1 MKRSIVLFLVAFLV
15 TAGVFSAYFYLNNA
29 NSAADAAAASS
40 GTATAQGTGAPQQQQ
55 AATPGKTDGEQGAVA
70 GQQQPTDAGAAPS
83 ASTPGAPSAQGQ
95 GDSAPAV
102 APARDAEPPADGAGS
117 AAVGEQPGQTP
128 ADPVADA
135 IAALPPVQLP
145 EGVKPHNRAHEAAI
159 LTMERLKQNPVAQT
173 IQQLVAAQQVS
184 PEAAAVIEQWLAK
197 NTPGAISEIGDALVV
212 DPANPYHKTKLFRYR
227 IAAAGGGD
235 DLLLDIETDWKQTTA
250 GVVHAAIV
258 SADKTVVAD
267 SRDSWSVAE
276 AFIHSV
282 AGGNMK
288 QARRMVKGKG
298 VSPAKLAGLCM
309 IFEEGCFVL
318 CRQTPLRRTALIN
331 GKASYL
337 VYVVP
342 GDAPDS
348 PKLESNLIALGLDLD
363 NDQWKVSM
371 VGTDNLLNIYL
382 DYAQKE
388 GGRYFPIVENPKGGE
403 SLALY
408 FAFDDST
415 LTPRSD
421 KQLQIVAEILK
432 ETGGKLDIAGH
443 TDDQG
448 SDEYNLAL
456 SRRRAESVREA
467 LIAHG
472 VAPTQITTKGLGKN
486 EPRKFITEAENEDEV
501 EAIRGENRRAEIYLD
516 FES

>member
-29 NSAADAAAASS
+29 NGTADASAASS
-40 GTATAQGTGAPQQQQ
+40 GTVSAQGPDTPQQQQ
-55 AATPGKTDGEQGAVA
+55 AATPGQADGGQGAAA
-70 GQQQPTDAGAAPS
+70 GQQPSAGADSTAS
-83 ASTPGAPSAQGQ
+83 ASTQGQ
-95 GDSAPAV
+95 GNGTPATT
-102 APARDAEPPADGAGS
+102 PAHGAEGSEGGAGNTAEGEPPT
-117 AAVGEQPGQTP
+117 QTP

-135 IAALPPVQLP
+135 MAALPPVQLP

-159 LTMERLKQNPVAQT
+159 LTMERLKQNSAAQT
-173 IQQLVAAQQVS
+173 IQQLVVAQQIS

-197 NTPGAISEIGDALVV
+197 YTPGAIAEIGDALVV
-212 DPANPYHKTKLFRYR
+212 DPANPYHKTKMFRYR
-227 IAAAGGGD
+227 IAATQGGD

-250 GVVHAAIV
+250 TVVHAAIV

-267 SRDSWSVAE
+267 SRDSWLVAE

-331 GKASYL
+331 NKASYL

-363 NDQWKVSM
+363 DDQWKVSM

-486 EPRKFITEAENEDEV
+486 EPRKFITEAENEEEV

>member
-15 TAGVFSAYFYLNNA
+15 TAGAFSAYFYLNNA
-29 NSAADAAAASS
+29 NSTAEASAASANS
-40 GTATAQGTGAPQQQQ
+40 ASVPESQTPQQQQ
-55 AATPGKTDGEQGAVA
+55 AATPGNPNHAGQGATA
-70 GQQQPTDAGAAPS
+70 GQQPSGGDA
-83 ASTPGAPSAQGQ
+83 ASTPGADSAQRQSTGTLPVT
-95 GDSAPAV
+95 S
-102 APARDAEPPADGAGS
+102 ADGAEGTQDAAGS
-117 AAVGEQPGQTP
+117 AGAGEQPTQTP

-159 LTMERLKQNPVAQT
+159 LTMERLKQNPAAQT

-197 NTPGAISEIGDALVV
+197 YTPEGIAEIGDALVV

-227 IAAAGGGD
+227 IASTQGGD

-250 GVVHAAIV
+250 TVVHAAIV

-309 IFEEGCFVL
+309 IFEEGSFVL

>member
-1 MKRSIVLFLVAFLV
+1 MKRSIVLFLIAFLV

-29 NSAADAAAASS
+29 NSAADAAAAASAS
-40 GTATAQGTGAPQQQQ
+40 AEAAPDSAPQTPAGQQQ
-55 AATPGKTDGEQGAVA
+55 AATSTPTAPGADTQ
-70 GQQQPTDAGAAPS
+70 QQQPQAAATASSSDS
-83 ASTPGAPSAQGQ
+83 ASAEPATDTDPQ
-95 GDSAPAV
+95 APAGQDV
-102 APARDAEPPADGAGS
+102 ATETPE
-117 AAVGEQPGQTP
+117 TP
-128 ADPVADA
+128 AADTETDPVAAA
-135 IAALPPVQLP
+135 IAALPPAQLP
-145 EGVKPHNRAHEAAI
+145 ADVTPHNRAHEAAI
-159 LTMERLKQNPVAQT
+159 LTMERLKQSDAARTLPL
-173 IQQLVAAQQVS
+173 LVAAQQVS
-184 PEAAAVIEQWLAK
+184 PEAAAVIEQWLA
-197 NTPGAISEIGDALVV
+197 NHTPGAIEEIGDALVV
-212 DPANPYHKTKLFRYR
+212 DPRNPYQKTKLFRYR
-227 IAAAGGGD
+227 IASAQGGEE
-235 DLLLDIETDWKQTTA
+235 LLLDIETDWKQTQA
-250 GVVHAAIV
+250 IVKHAAIV

-309 IFEEGCFVL
+309 IFEEGSFVL
-318 CRQTPLRRTALIN
+318 CRHTPLRRTALID
-331 GKASYL
+331 GKASFL

-348 PKLESNLIALGLDLD
+348 PKLESNLIALGLDME

-456 SRRRAESVREA
+456 SRRRAESVRA
-467 LIAHG
+467 SLIAHG
-472 VAPTQITTKGLGKN
+472 VAPSQITTKGLGKN
-486 EPRKFITEAENEDEV
+486 EPRKFITEAENEEEV